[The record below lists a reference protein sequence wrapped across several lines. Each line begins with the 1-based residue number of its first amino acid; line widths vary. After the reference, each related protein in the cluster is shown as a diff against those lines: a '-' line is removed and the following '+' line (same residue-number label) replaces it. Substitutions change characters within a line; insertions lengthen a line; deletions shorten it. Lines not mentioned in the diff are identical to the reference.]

1 MDYVLFDS
9 SFLEQTHIYFFLDLI
24 KSETALCEARPF
36 KALKFQKATIVIE
49 NIELGEGEWW
59 KASTS

>member
-1 MDYVLFDS
+1 MDYVLFDL
-9 SFLEQTHIYFFLDLI
+9 SFLEQNHIYFFLDLM

-36 KALKFQKATIVIE
+36 KALKFQEATIVIE
-49 NIELGEGEWW
+49 NEPGEGERW